1 MLLLILYL
9 WSLKFVEFRSIEIPI
24 SKIHTELKII
34 HTIKYRL
41 NIMRLHLKIDSTN
54 QIIPFDHQPLL
65 VGTIHK
71 WLGINNEHGEVS
83 LYSFSRLDG
92 GKPVKGGL
100 KFGMEA
106 NFFISS
112 YDVELIKKLVWGIQ
126 QDKNMFCGLTVR
138 ELVLQQDPDLSNRE
152 RFFVASPIFIKRY
165 FEDVTEHILFTDE
178 RAPQFLKE
186 TLQTKMKQAG
196 IQDDEFEI
204 SFDASHTKA
213 GLKLVNY
220 KGIMNKA
227 NWCSVIIKGSPET
240 KLFAWNVGL
249 GNSTGIGFGAIR

>member
-1 MLLLILYL
+1 
-9 WSLKFVEFRSIEIPI
+9 
-24 SKIHTELKII
+24 
-34 HTIKYRL
+34 
-41 NIMRLHLKIDSTN
+41 MRLHLKIDSSN

-83 LYSFSRLDG
+83 LYSFSRLDA

-100 KFGMEA
+100 KFGAETS
-106 NFFISS
+106 FFISS
-112 YDVELIKKLVWGIQ
+112 YDQELIKKLVWGIQ
-126 QDKNMFCGLTVR
+126 QDKTLFNGLTVK
-138 ELVLQQDPDLSNRE
+138 EIFLEKDPDMSKRE
-152 RFFVASPIFIKRY
+152 RFFVASPIFIKRR
-165 FEDVTEHILFTDE
+165 FEDVTEHVLYTDE

-186 TLQTKMKQAG
+186 TLQTKMKLAG
-196 IQDDEFEI
+196 IQDDDFEI
-204 SFDASHTKA
+204 YFDPMHTKA

-220 KGIMNKA
+220 KGVQNKA
-227 NWCSVIIKGSPET
+227 NWCSVIIKGSVAA